1 MKSTLSGAKR
11 YRMNKIVERIKRNR
25 IRLMRSIVTRGGG
38 VSRRRFSRRRFSI
51 HKTKSTRN
59 FNRNKRTTRRNNRRR
74 IRKIVG
80 GETVFVAPSYNPPK
94 LVAGATNPQTSAML
108 AQKIANI
115 DQNTA
120 NNALSGG
127 ELEDGEEPQIN
138 VVQFGSEN
146 DKANGLAIELT
157 NTLAISRAQAAGDV
171 ID

>member
-1 MKSTLSGAKR
+1 
-11 YRMNKIVERIKRNR
+11 
-25 IRLMRSIVTRGGG
+25 MRSIVTRGGG

-51 HKTKSTRN
+51 HKTKSTRK

-146 DKANGLAIELT
+146 DKANGLAKELT